1 MKKLILTMTVMAGVS
16 FAVAKP
22 SALELKAQTGEGAKE
37 FNLKGK
43 HARQQLVA
51 TAKDTGKDVDVTRTA
66 KYAVAPA
73 NVVAVTPTG
82 LVTPLG
88 DGAATITATI
98 DGVKSEV
105 KVTVTEYGVV
115 QPINFANEIVPI
127 FTKAGCNG
135 GGCHGKSGGQNG
147 FRLSLLGFEPHE
159 DYEYLVKEGR
169 GRRLS
174 PASPANSLLLLKG
187 AAILPHGGGARFD
200 PNSHDFALITR
211 WVAMGMPS
219 GEETDPTVVGVE
231 VYPKTR
237 LVSANAE
244 QQISVTAIYSDGHT
258 EDATHIATY
267 EANDKEIAEVDD
279 TGHVK
284 FFEQPGDVSVM
295 VRYQGQVGV
304 YQASVPLG
312 APVASTPQPR
322 NFIDEFVFAKLKR
335 VGMPPSAVCDDAT
348 FIRRVSIDIA
358 GRLPTDADAKTFL
371 ESTDPAKRDKLID
384 ALLAST
390 DYADYFANK
399 WGALLRNKR
408 SNTSAMR
415 GNFAFHGWI
424 RDSLHKNVRYDEFA
438 RSVLAASGDMGQNPA
453 ATWYREVKTMQTQ
466 MEDTAQLF
474 LGTRMQCAQCHH
486 HPFEKWSQKDYYS
499 FSAFFSTV
507 GRKPGR
513 NPGEEVIYHT
523 RKVAQTAN
531 KKDGGTVKAT
541 GLGDTALDLTA
552 DDDPRHALVDW
563 LSQPSNRFFAHTLVN
578 RYWKHFFSRGLV
590 EPEDDM
596 RETNPAVN
604 PELLEGLAQHFIR
617 NGFDM
622 KDLIRTICQS
632 QSYQLSSIPNE
643 FNAKDKTY
651 FSRYYPKRLNAEV
664 LYDAINQMT
673 DSKASFSGLP
683 VGTRAVQLPDNS
695 FNSQSYFLT
704 VFGRPDSSS
713 SCECERSS
721 DASLAQSLHLLNSKD
736 IQSKLSS
743 GSGRAAKLGSTND
756 KREAEKKI
764 RELFLLAFSREPSG
778 SEVLLARQH
787 LEREIEDDKGAKK
800 AVPQKESYE
809 DIIWALFNTKEFL
822 FNH

>member
-1 MKKLILTMTVMAGVS
+1 MKEKVLIIAILAGAS
-16 FAVAKP
+16 FAAAAP
-22 SALELKAQTGEGAKE
+22 SALELAAQFGTGAQAFE
-37 FNLKGK
+37 LKGQ
-43 HARQQLVA
+43 HARQQLIA
-51 TAKDTGKDVDVTRTA
+51 TTKDGGKDVDVTRVV
-66 KYAVAPA
+66 KYSATPA
-73 NVVAVTPTG
+73 RVVAISPHG
-82 LVTPLG
+82 MVTPLG
-88 DGAATITATI
+88 DGEATITATI
-98 DGVKSEV
+98 GKLKSVV
-105 KVTVTEYGVV
+105 KVKVEQFGVV
-115 QPINFANEIVPI
+115 QPINFANQIVPL
-127 FTKAGCNG
+127 FTKAGCNS

-147 FRLSLLGFEPHE
+147 FRLSLLGFEPQE

-174 PASPANSLLLLKG
+174 PAAPANSLLLLKS
-187 AAILPHGGGARFD
+187 AAILPHGGGARMD
-200 PNSHDFALITR
+200 PKSYDYQLITR
-211 WVAMGMPS
+211 WIAMGTPR
-219 GEETDPTVVGVE
+219 GADTDPTVAGLE
-231 VYPKTR
+231 VYPKSR
-237 LVSANAE
+237 LVSANAS
-244 QQISVTAIYSDGHT
+244 QQITVTAIYSDGHT

-279 TGHVK
+279 SGHVT

-295 VRYQGQVGV
+295 IRYQGQVGV

-312 APVASTPQPR
+312 APVKTLPRTR
-322 NFIDEFVFAKLKR
+322 NFIDDIVFAKLKR

-358 GRLPTDADAKTFL
+358 GRLPTAAESEVFL
-371 ESTDPAKRDKLID
+371 KSTDLAKRDKLID
-384 ALLAST
+384 RLLAST

-408 SNTSAMR
+408 SATTAMR

-424 RDSLHKNVRYDEFA
+424 RDSLHKNLPYDEFTRA
-438 RSVLAASGDMGQNPA
+438 VLAASGDMLRNPA

-507 GRKPGR
+507 GRKPGH
-513 NPGEEVIYHT
+513 NPGEEIIFHT

-541 GLGDTALDLTA
+541 GLGDEAVELTA

-563 LSQPSNRFFAHTLVN
+563 LAKPTNPFFAQTLVN

-604 PELLEGLAQHFIR
+604 PELLQALAQSFIKDS
-617 NGFDM
+617 FDM
-622 KDLIRTICQS
+622 KNLIRTICRS
-632 QSYQLSSIPNE
+632 QTYQLSSIPNE

-673 DSKASFSGLP
+673 DSQANFSGLP

-736 IQSKLSS
+736 IQGKLAS
-743 GSGRAAKLGSTND
+743 GSGRAAKLSTD
-756 KREAEKKI
+756 KREDDAKI
-764 RELFLLAFSREPSG
+764 RELFLLAFAREPSG

-787 LEREIEDDKGAKK
+787 LEREIEDTKGVKK
-800 AVPQKESYE
+800 PANKKESYE
-809 DIIWALFNTKEFL
+809 DVIWALFNTKEFL

>member
-1 MKKLILTMTVMAGVS
+1 MKEKVLIIAMLAGVS
-16 FAVAKP
+16 FAAAAP
-22 SALELKAQTGEGAKE
+22 SALELAAQFGTGAQAFE
-37 FNLKGK
+37 LKGQ

-51 TAKDTGKDVDVTRTA
+51 TAKDSGKDVDVTRVV
-66 KYAVAPA
+66 KYSATPA
-73 NVVAVTPTG
+73 RVVAITPHG
-82 LVTPLG
+82 MVTPLG
-88 DGAATITATI
+88 DGAATITATM
-98 DGVKSEV
+98 GKLKSVV
-105 KVTVTEYGVV
+105 KVKVQQFGVE
-115 QPINFANEIVPI
+115 QPINFANQIVPI

-147 FRLSLLGFEPHE
+147 FRLSLLGFEPQE
-159 DYEYLVKEGR
+159 DFEYLVKEGR

-174 PASPANSLLLLKG
+174 PAAPANSLLLLKA
-187 AAILPHGGGARFD
+187 AAILPHGGGARLD
-200 PNSHDFALITR
+200 PKSHDYQLITR
-211 WVAMGMPS
+211 WIAMGVPR
-219 GEETDPTVVGVE
+219 GADTDPTVAALE
-231 VYPKTR
+231 VYPKSR
-237 LVSANAE
+237 LVSANGS
-244 QQISVTAIYSDGHT
+244 QQITVTAIYSDGHT

-267 EANDKEIAEVDD
+267 EANDKEIAETDAS
-279 TGHVK
+279 GHVT

-295 VRYQGQVGV
+295 IRYQGQVGV

-312 APVASTPQPR
+312 APVKTLPRTR
-322 NFIDEFVFAKLKR
+322 NFIDDIVFAKLKR

-358 GRLPTDADAKTFL
+358 GRLPTATESEAFL
-371 ESTDPAKRDKLID
+371 KSTNPAKRDKLID
-384 ALLAST
+384 RLLAST

-408 SNTSAMR
+408 SAATAMH

-424 RDSLHKNVRYDEFA
+424 RDSLHKNMPYDEFSRA
-438 RSVLAASGDMGQNPA
+438 VLAASGDMRRNPA

-513 NPGEEVIYHT
+513 NPGEEIIFHT

-541 GLGDTALDLTA
+541 GLGGEALELTA

-563 LSQPSNRFFAHTLVN
+563 LAKPTNPFFAKTLVN

-604 PELLEGLAQHFIR
+604 PELLQALAQSFIKDSF
-617 NGFDM
+617 NM
-622 KDLIRTICQS
+622 KNLIRTICQS
-632 QSYQLSSIPNE
+632 QTYQLSSIPNE

-673 DSKASFSGLP
+673 DSQANFTGLP

-736 IQSKLSS
+736 IQGKLGS
-743 GSGRAAKLGSTND
+743 GSGRAAKLSTD
-756 KREAEKKI
+756 KREDDTKI
-764 RELFLLAFSREPSG
+764 RELFLLAFAREPSG

-787 LEREIEDDKGAKK
+787 LEREIEDDKGVKK
-800 AVPQKESYE
+800 PASKKESYE
-809 DIIWALFNTKEFL
+809 DVIWALFNTKEFL

>member
-1 MKKLILTMTVMAGVS
+1 MRKWILTIALASGVS
-16 FAVAKP
+16 AI
-22 SALELKAQTGEGAKE
+22 SAELKSLELVAQSGNGAKA
-37 FNLKGK
+37 FQLKGK
-43 HARQQLVA
+43 HSRQQIVA
-51 TAKDTGKDVDVTRTA
+51 TATDGGQDTDVTRNV
-66 KYAVAPA
+66 KYSAAPEGI
-73 NVVAVTPTG
+73 VAVSSTG
-82 LVTPLG
+82 LVTPLKN
-88 DGAATITATI
+88 GAATIIANKE
-98 DGVKSEV
+98 GVKSEV
-105 KVTVTEYGVV
+105 AVTVSEFDVT
-115 QPINFANEIVPI
+115 QPINFANQIVPI
-127 FTKAGCNG
+127 FTKAGCNA

-147 FRLSLLGFEPHE
+147 FSLSLLGFEPQE
-159 DYEYLVKEGR
+159 DYEHLVKEGR

-174 PASPANSLLLLKG
+174 PASPENSLLILKG
-187 AAILPHGGGARFD
+187 AAVLPHGGGGCFD
-200 PNSHDFALITR
+200 LEGHDVALILR
-211 WVAMGMPS
+211 WIATGMPR
-219 GEETDPTVVGVE
+219 GEETDPAVKAIE
-231 VYPKTR
+231 VYPKSR
-237 LVSANAE
+237 LAGANTE
-244 QQISVTAIYSDGHT
+244 QQISVTAIYSDGST

-267 EANDKEIAEVDD
+267 EANDTEIAEVDD

-312 APVASTPQPR
+312 AQVKETPEPR
-322 NFIDEFVFAKLKR
+322 NFIDELVFAKLKR
-335 VGMPPSAVCDDAT
+335 VGMPPSVTCDDAT
-348 FIRRVSIDIA
+348 FIRRVTIDIT
-358 GRLPTDADAKTFL
+358 GRLPTDDEAKEFL
-371 ESTDPAKRDKLID
+371 VSTDSKKRDVLID
-384 ALLAST
+384 RLLAST

-399 WGALLRNKR
+399 WSALLRNKR
-408 SNTSAMR
+408 SNASAMR
-415 GNFAFHGWI
+415 GNYAFHGWI
-424 RDSLHKNVRYDEFA
+424 RDSLHKNMSYDEFS
-438 RSVLAASGDMGQNPA
+438 RSVLAASGDMAQNPA
-453 ATWYREVKTMQTQ
+453 AAWYREVKTMQAQ
-466 MEDTAQLF
+466 MEDAAQLF

-513 NPGEEVIYHT
+513 NPGEEIIYHT

-541 GLGDTALDLTA
+541 GLGEAPLDLTA

-563 LSQPSNRFFAHTLVN
+563 LSQPNNKFFAHTLVN

-596 RETNPAVN
+596 RETNPPVN
-604 PELLEGLAQHFIR
+604 PELMEGLAQHFVR
-617 NGFDM
+617 SGFDM
-622 KDLIRTICQS
+622 KNLIRTICQS
-632 QSYQLSSIPNE
+632 KTYQLSSIPNE

-673 DSKASFSGLP
+673 DSQASFKGLP
-683 VGTRAVQLPDNS
+683 AGTRAVQLPDNS

-743 GSGRAAKLGSTND
+743 GSGRAAKLGNAKD
-756 KREAEKKI
+756 ERDAEAKI

-778 SEVLLARQH
+778 SEILLARKH
-787 LEREIEDDKGAKK
+787 LERQVENDKGDKK
-800 AVPQKESYE
+800 AVEAKESYE

>member
-1 MKKLILTMTVMAGVS
+1 
-16 FAVAKP
+16 F
-22 SALELKAQTGEGAKE
+22 ELKGQ
-37 FNLKGK
+37 
-43 HARQQLVA
+43 HARQQLIA
-51 TAKDTGKDVDVTRTA
+51 TAKDEGKDVDVTRVV
-66 KYAVAPA
+66 KYSARPDR
-73 NVVAVTPTG
+73 VVAISPNG
-82 LVTPLG
+82 MVTPLG

-98 DGVKSEV
+98 GNLKSVV
-105 KVTVTEYGVV
+105 KVKVQQFGVE
-115 QPINFANEIVPI
+115 QPINFANQIVPI

-147 FRLSLLGFEPHE
+147 FRLSLLGFEPQE
-159 DYEYLVKEGR
+159 DFEYLVKEGR

-174 PASPANSLLLLKG
+174 PAAPANSLLLLKA
-187 AAILPHGGGARFD
+187 AAILPHGGGARLD
-200 PNSHDFALITR
+200 PKGYDYQLISR
-211 WVAMGMPS
+211 WIAMGAPR
-219 GEETDPTVVGVE
+219 GADTDPTVAALE
-231 VYPKTR
+231 VYPKSR
-237 LVSANAE
+237 LVSANAS
-244 QQISVTAIYSDGHT
+244 QQITVTAIYSDGHT

-267 EANDKEIAEVDD
+267 EANDKEIAEADAS
-279 TGHVK
+279 GHVT

-295 VRYQGQVGV
+295 IRYQGQVGV

-312 APVASTPQPR
+312 APVKTLPRTR
-322 NFIDEFVFAKLKR
+322 NFIDDIGFAKLKR

-358 GRLPTDADAKTFL
+358 GRLPTATESEAFL
-371 ESTDPAKRDKLID
+371 QSTDPAKRDKLID
-384 ALLAST
+384 RLLAST

-408 SNTSAMR
+408 SATTAMR

-424 RDSLHKNVRYDEFA
+424 RDSLHKNLPYDEFA
-438 RSVLAASGDMGQNPA
+438 RAVLAASGDMRRNPA

-513 NPGEEVIYHT
+513 NPGEEIIFHT

-541 GLGDTALDLTA
+541 GLGDEALELTA

-563 LSQPSNRFFAHTLVN
+563 LAKPTNPFFAQTLVN

-604 PELLEGLAQHFIR
+604 PELLQALAQSFIKDS
-617 NGFDM
+617 FDM
-622 KDLIRTICQS
+622 KNLIRTICQS
-632 QSYQLSSIPNE
+632 QTYQLSSIPNE

-673 DSKASFSGLP
+673 DSQANFSGLP

-736 IQSKLSS
+736 IQGKLGS
-743 GSGRAAKLGSTND
+743 GSGRAAKLSTD
-756 KREAEKKI
+756 KREDDAKI
-764 RELFLLAFSREPSG
+764 RELFLLAFAREPSG

-787 LEREIEDDKGAKK
+787 LEREIEDDKGVKK
-800 AVPQKESYE
+800 PVNKKESYE
-809 DIIWALFNTKEFL
+809 DVIWALFNTKEFL

>member
-1 MKKLILTMTVMAGVS
+1 MRKIILTLAAMTATGMAW
-16 FAVAKP
+16 AAP
-22 SALELKAQTGEGAKE
+22 SALELTAQSGEARTA
-37 FNLKGK
+37 FQLKGK

-51 TAKDTGKDVDVTRTA
+51 TAAEEGRDVDVTRTV
-66 KYAVAPA
+66 KYSITPP
-73 NVVAVTPTG
+73 NIVAVSPTG
-82 LVTPLG
+82 LVTPLR
-88 DGAATITATI
+88 DGAATITATT
-98 DGVKSEV
+98 GNLKSEV
-105 KVTVTEYGVV
+105 KVTVAEFDVA
-115 QPINFANEIVPI
+115 QPINFANQIVPI
-127 FTKAGCNG
+127 FTKAGCNS

-147 FRLSLLGFEPHE
+147 FSLSLLGFEPQE

-174 PASPANSLLLLKG
+174 PASPGNSLLLLKG
-187 AAILPHGGGARFD
+187 AGILPHGGGGRLD
-200 PNSHDFALITR
+200 PNSHDYALITR
-211 WVAMGMPS
+211 WISMGMPR
-219 GEETDPTVVGVE
+219 GEETDPTVVAIE
-231 VYPKTR
+231 VYPKIR
-237 LVSANAE
+237 LVGANAE
-244 QQISVTAIYSDGHT
+244 QQISVTAIYSDGRA

-267 EANDKEIAEVDD
+267 EANDKEIAEADD
-279 TGHVK
+279 TGHIK

-312 APVASTPQPR
+312 APVEKSPEPR
-322 NFIDEFVFAKLKR
+322 NFIDELVFAKLKR
-335 VGMPPSAVCDDAT
+335 VGMPPSTVTDDAT
-348 FIRRVSIDIA
+348 FIRRATVDIA
-358 GRLPTDADAKTFL
+358 GRLPTSSESEGFL
-371 ESTDPAKRDKLID
+371 KSTDPAKRDKLID
-384 ALLAST
+384 RLLSST

-408 SNTSAMR
+408 SNAQAMR

-424 RDSLHKNVRYDEFA
+424 RDSLHKNMRYDEFA
-438 RSVLAASGDMGQNPA
+438 RSVLAASGDMSQNPA
-453 ATWYREVKTMQTQ
+453 ATWYREVKTMQAQ
-466 MEDTAQLF
+466 MEDAAQLF

-513 NPGEEVIYHT
+513 NPGEEIIYHT

-541 GLGDTALDLTA
+541 GLGDEPLDLTV

-563 LSQPSNRFFAHTLVN
+563 LSQPGNKFFAHTLVN

-617 NGFDM
+617 RGFDM

-632 QSYQLSSIPNE
+632 KTYQLSSIPNE
-643 FNAKDKTY
+643 FNSKDKTY

-673 DSKASFSGLP
+673 DSKPSFSGLP

-743 GSGRAAKLGSTND
+743 GSGRAAKLGNAKD
-756 KREAEKKI
+756 DRDAGAKI

-778 SEVLLARQH
+778 SEVLLARKH
-787 LEREIEDDKGAKK
+787 LERQIENDKGEKK
-800 AVPQKESYE
+800 PVAAKESYE

>member
-1 MKKLILTMTVMAGVS
+1 MKEKVLIIAMLAGVS
-16 FAVAKP
+16 FAAAAP
-22 SALELKAQTGEGAKE
+22 SALELAAQFGKGAQAFE
-37 FNLKGK
+37 LKGQ

-51 TAKDTGKDVDVTRTA
+51 TAKDEGKDVDVTRVV
-66 KYAVAPA
+66 KYSAAPDR
-73 NVVAVTPTG
+73 VVAISPNG
-82 LVTPLG
+82 MVTPLG

-98 DGVKSEV
+98 GNLKSVV
-105 KVTVTEYGVV
+105 KVKVQQFGVE
-115 QPINFANEIVPI
+115 QPINFANQIVPI

-147 FRLSLLGFEPHE
+147 FRLSLLGFEPQE
-159 DYEYLVKEGR
+159 DFEYLVKEGR

-174 PASPANSLLLLKG
+174 PAAPANSLLLLKA
-187 AAILPHGGGARFD
+187 AAILPHGGGARLD
-200 PNSHDFALITR
+200 PKGYDYQLITR
-211 WVAMGMPS
+211 WIAMGAPR
-219 GEETDPTVVGVE
+219 GADTDPTVAALE
-231 VYPKTR
+231 VYPKSR
-237 LVSANAE
+237 LVSANAS
-244 QQISVTAIYSDGHT
+244 QQITVTAIYSDGHT

-267 EANDKEIAEVDD
+267 EANDKEIAEADAS
-279 TGHVK
+279 GHVT

-295 VRYQGQVGV
+295 IRYQGQVGV

-312 APVASTPQPR
+312 APVKTLPRTR
-322 NFIDEFVFAKLKR
+322 NFIDDIVFAKLKR
-335 VGMPPSAVCDDAT
+335 VGMPPSVVCDDPT

-358 GRLPTDADAKTFL
+358 GRLPTAPESEAFL
-371 ESTDPAKRDKLID
+371 KSTDPAKRDKLID
-384 ALLAST
+384 RLLAST

-408 SNTSAMR
+408 SATTAMR

-424 RDSLHKNVRYDEFA
+424 RDSLHKNMPYDEFSRA
-438 RSVLAASGDMGQNPA
+438 VLAASGDMHRNPA

-513 NPGEEVIYHT
+513 NPGEEIIFHT

-541 GLGDTALDLTA
+541 GLGDEALELTA

-563 LSQPSNRFFAHTLVN
+563 LAKPTNPFFAQTLVN

-604 PELLEGLAQHFIR
+604 PELLQALAQSFIKDS
-617 NGFDM
+617 FDM
-622 KDLIRTICQS
+622 KNLIRTICQS
-632 QSYQLSSIPNE
+632 QTYQLSSIPNE

-673 DSKASFSGLP
+673 DSQANFSGLP

-736 IQSKLSS
+736 IQGKLGS
-743 GSGRAAKLGSTND
+743 GSGRAAKLSTD
-756 KREAEKKI
+756 KREEDAKI
-764 RELFLLAFSREPSG
+764 RELFLLAFAREPSG

-787 LEREIEDDKGAKK
+787 LEREIEDDKGVKK
-800 AVPQKESYE
+800 PVSKKESYE
-809 DIIWALFNTKEFL
+809 DVIWALFNTKEFL

>member
-1 MKKLILTMTVMAGVS
+1 MKDKVLIIAILAGAS
-16 FAVAKP
+16 FAAAAP
-22 SALELKAQTGEGAKE
+22 SALELAAQFGTGAQAFE
-37 FNLKGK
+37 LKGQ
-43 HARQQLVA
+43 HARQQLIA
-51 TAKDTGKDVDVTRTA
+51 TAKDVGKDVDVTRTV
-66 KYAVAPA
+66 KYSATPA
-73 NVVAVTPTG
+73 RVVAVSPHG
-82 LVTPLG
+82 MVTPLG
-88 DGAATITATI
+88 DGEATITATI
-98 DGVKSEV
+98 GKLKSVV
-105 KVTVTEYGVV
+105 KVKVEQFGVV
-115 QPINFANEIVPI
+115 QPINFANQIVPL
-127 FTKAGCNG
+127 FTKAGCNS

-147 FRLSLLGFEPHE
+147 FRLSLLGFEPQE

-174 PASPANSLLLLKG
+174 PAAPANSLLLLKA
-187 AAILPHGGGARFD
+187 AAILPHGGGARLD
-200 PNSHDFALITR
+200 PKGYDYQLISR
-211 WVAMGMPS
+211 WIAMGAPR
-219 GEETDPTVVGVE
+219 GADTDPTVAALE
-231 VYPKTR
+231 VYPKSR
-237 LVSANAE
+237 LVSANAS
-244 QQISVTAIYSDGHT
+244 QQITVTAIYSDGHT

-267 EANDKEIAEVDD
+267 EANDKEIAEADAS
-279 TGHVK
+279 GHVT

-295 VRYQGQVGV
+295 IRYQGQVGV

-312 APVASTPQPR
+312 APIKTLPRTR
-322 NFIDEFVFAKLKR
+322 NFIDDIVFAKLKR

-358 GRLPTDADAKTFL
+358 GRLPTATESEAFL
-371 ESTDPAKRDKLID
+371 KSTDPAKRDKLID
-384 ALLAST
+384 RLLAST

-408 SNTSAMR
+408 SATTAMR

-424 RDSLHKNVRYDEFA
+424 RDSLHKNLPYDEFA
-438 RSVLAASGDMGQNPA
+438 RAVLAASGDMRRNPA

-466 MEDTAQLF
+466 MEDASQLF

-513 NPGEEVIYHT
+513 NPGEEIIFHT
-523 RKVAQTAN
+523 RKIAQTAN

-541 GLGDTALDLTA
+541 GLGDEPLTLTA

-563 LSQPSNRFFAHTLVN
+563 LAKPTNPFFAQTLVN

-604 PELLEGLAQHFIR
+604 PELLQALAQSFIKDS
-617 NGFDM
+617 FDM
-622 KDLIRTICQS
+622 KNLIRTICQS
-632 QSYQLSSIPNE
+632 QTYQLSSIPNE

-673 DSKASFSGLP
+673 DSQTKFSGLP
-683 VGTRAVQLPDNS
+683 EGTRAVQLPDNS

-736 IQSKLSS
+736 VQGKLANVK
-743 GSGRAAKLGSTND
+743 GRAAKLSTD
-756 KREAEKKI
+756 KREDDAKI
-764 RELFLLAFSREPSG
+764 RELFLLAFAREPSG

-787 LEREIEDDKGAKK
+787 LEREIEDTKGVKK
-800 AVPQKESYE
+800 PANKKESYE
-809 DIIWALFNTKEFL
+809 DVIWALFNTKEFL

>member
-1 MKKLILTMTVMAGVS
+1 MTVTAGVS

-22 SALELKAQTGEGAKE
+22 SALELTAQAGEGAKA

-51 TAKDTGKDVDVTRTA
+51 TVKDTGKDVDVTRTA

-88 DGAATITATI
+88 DGEATITATI
-98 DGVKSEV
+98 DGVRSEV

-147 FRLSLLGFEPHE
+147 FRLSLLGFEPQE

-174 PASPANSLLLLKG
+174 PASPSNSLLLLKG

-200 PNSHDFALITR
+200 PNSYDFDLITR
-211 WVAMGMPS
+211 WVAMGMPR

-231 VYPKTR
+231 VYPKNR

-295 VRYQGQVGV
+295 VRYLGQVGV

-312 APVASTPQPR
+312 APVTVTPQPR
-322 NFIDEFVFAKLKR
+322 NFIDELVFAKLKR

-358 GRLPTDADAKTFL
+358 GRLPTEAEAKTFL

-384 ALLAST
+384 TLLAST

-408 SNTSAMR
+408 SSNTAMR
-415 GNFAFHGWI
+415 GNYAFHGWI

-531 KKDGGTVKAT
+531 KKDGGTVKAA
-541 GLGDTALDLTA
+541 GLGDTPLDLTA

-563 LSQPSNRFFAHTLVN
+563 LSQPSNKFFAHTLVN

-632 QSYQLSSIPNE
+632 QAYQLSSIPNE

-673 DSKASFSGLP
+673 DSQANFSGLP

-743 GSGRAAKLGSTND
+743 GSGRAAKLGNTND
-756 KREAEKKI
+756 KREAEEKI

-787 LEREIEDDKGAKK
+787 LERETEDDKGVKK

>member
-1 MKKLILTMTVMAGVS
+1 MTVMAGVS

-22 SALELKAQTGEGAKE
+22 SALELTAQTGEGAKA

-88 DGAATITATI
+88 DGEATITATI

-147 FRLSLLGFEPHE
+147 FRLSLLGFEPQE

-174 PASPANSLLLLKG
+174 PASPSNSLLLLKG

-200 PNSHDFALITR
+200 PNSYDFDLITR
-211 WVAMGMPS
+211 WVAMGMPR

-231 VYPKTR
+231 VYPKNR

-295 VRYQGQVGV
+295 VRYLGQVGV

-312 APVASTPQPR
+312 APVNVTPQPR
-322 NFIDEFVFAKLKR
+322 NFIDELVFAKLKR

-358 GRLPTDADAKTFL
+358 GRLPTDAEAQTFL

-408 SNTSAMR
+408 SSNTAMR
-415 GNFAFHGWI
+415 GNYAFHGWI

-466 MEDTAQLF
+466 MEDAAQLF

-531 KKDGGTVKAT
+531 KKDGGTVKAA
-541 GLGDTALDLTA
+541 GLGDTPLDLTA

-563 LSQPSNRFFAHTLVN
+563 LSQPANKFFAHTLVN

-632 QSYQLSSIPNE
+632 QTYQLSSIPNE

-673 DSKASFSGLP
+673 DSQANFSGLP

-743 GSGRAAKLGSTND
+743 GNGRAAKLGSTND
-756 KREAEKKI
+756 KREAEEKI

-787 LEREIEDDKGAKK
+787 LEREIQDDKGAKK
-800 AVPQKESYE
+800 PVPQKESYE